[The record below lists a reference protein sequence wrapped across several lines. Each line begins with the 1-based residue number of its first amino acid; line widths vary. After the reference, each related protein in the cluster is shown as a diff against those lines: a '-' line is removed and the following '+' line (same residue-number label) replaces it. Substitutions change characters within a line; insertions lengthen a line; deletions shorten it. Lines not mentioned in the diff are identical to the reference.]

1 MSQTTP
7 EQTGR
12 KPFTGY
18 HMAAILIGFFGIVIA
33 VNVFMARQAISTFGG
48 TVVDNSYVASQNYNE
63 WLAAS
68 RAQDKLGWT
77 ITAKRTAGG
86 KVALTIKDKGEA
98 GAGFTVEAVAQHPLG
113 RAPERKLAF
122 VPLGNGEWQSTQALP
137 ATRWTLRLTLRR
149 GADSYKAVTDLP

>member
-1 MSQTTP
+1 MMRSSTP
-7 EQTGR
+7 R
-12 KPFTGY
+12 RFTGW
-18 HMAAILIGFFGIVIA
+18 HMTGILVAFFAVVIA
-33 VNVFMARQAISTFGG
+33 VNMLMATLAVRSFGG
-48 TVVDNSYVASQNYNE
+48 VVVDNSYVASQNYNE

-77 ITAKRTAGG
+77 ITAKRAADG
-86 KVALTIKDKGEA
+86 KVALTVKDKGTA
-98 GAGFTVEAVAQHPLG
+98 GAGFTAEAVAQHPLG